1 LIGWVWNHIG
11 GSGNLSLLLKN
22 VMKYPEGLE
31 HFADLCPR
39 HYALV
44 EQNLSQESV
53 VSLLKIILDLNLQ
66 CLEKLIRR
74 DQSLLYRNYPKTLFT
89 VICLYRFV

>member
-1 LIGWVWNHIG
+1 MGLELYRG
-11 GSGNLSLLLKN
+11 GHNYSLLLKN
-22 VMKYPEGLE
+22 VMKDPEGLE
-31 HFADLCPR
+31 HFTDLCPR
-39 HYALV
+39 HDAFV
-44 EQNLSQESV
+44 AQDLSQESV

-74 DQSLLYRNYPKTLFT
+74 DESLLYRNYPKTLFT